1 MSLGIG
7 LRIFTQI
14 ERPAR
19 ELVEQFADLPT
30 SNINDEMN
38 RLFCM
43 DAGIKPYN
51 DLHLIGTAVTVKAP
65 VGDNLMFHRA
75 LDLAEPGDVVVVDGA
90 GALERSLAGEMMI
103 TYAEKRGLAGLVVDG
118 ALRDLD
124 GIRSAKIPIYTRGI
138 NPQGPFKNGPGEIN
152 VPISCGGQV
161 VFPGDILVGDEDGIV
176 VIRPEWAEE
185 ILAKAKAKYEQEC
198 KKLENF
204 AAHGANVEQHTER
217 FKGALEKLG
226 VKYY

>member
-1 MSLGIG
+1 MSSGIG

-14 ERPAR
+14 NRPPR
-19 ELVEQFADLPT
+19 ELVEQFRDLPT

-51 DLHLIGTAVTVKAP
+51 KLHLIGTAVTVHAP

-75 LDLAEPGDVVVVDGA
+75 IDLAQPGDVVVVDGA

-103 TYAEKRGLAGLVVDG
+103 TYAAKRGLAGLVVDG
-118 ALRDLD
+118 AMRDLD
-124 GIRSAKIPIYTRGI
+124 GILRAEIPIYARGI

-176 VIRPEWAEE
+176 VIRPDWAEE
-185 ILAKAKAKYEQEC
+185 VLAKAKGKYEKEC

-204 AAHGANVEQHTER
+204 AAHGANVEEHTAR
-217 FKGALEKLG
+217 FHGELEKLG